1 MIVHSLTG
9 GCKQTR
15 YACYRDCILQFPL
28 PFAAV
33 ALIFLA
39 FAEMGQLCEESYA
52 EKEKVKPIT
61 LRDVTIIDDGKLR
74 KAITAASLGN
84 AMEWFDFGVYGFVAY
99 ALGKV
104 FFPGAD
110 PSVQMVAALATF
122 SVPFLIRPLGGLF
135 FGMLGDKYGRQKI
148 LAITIVIMSIST
160 FCIGLIPSYDTIGI
174 WAPILLLICKMAQG
188 FSVGGEYTGASI
200 FVAEYSPDR
209 KRGFMG
215 SWLDFGSI
223 AGFVLGAGVVVLI
236 STIVGEA
243 NFLDWGWRIPFFIAL
258 PLGIIGLYLRHALE
272 ETPAFQ
278 QHVDK
283 LEQGDREGLQDG
295 PKVSFKEI
303 ATKHWRSLLTCIG
316 LVIATN
322 VTYYMLLT
330 YMPSYLS
337 HNLHYSEDHGV
348 LIIIAIMIGMLFV
361 QPVMGL
367 LSDRFGRRP
376 FVLLGSVALF
386 VLAIPAFILINSNV
400 IGLIFAG
407 LLMLAVILNCFTGV
421 MASTLPAMFPT
432 HIRYSALAAAF
443 NISVLVAGL
452 TPTLAAWL
460 VESSQ
465 NLMMPAYYLMVV
477 AVVGLITGVTMKETA
492 NRPLKGATPAAS
504 DIQEAKE
511 ILVEH
516 YDNIE
521 QKIDDIDHEIA
532 DLQAKRTR
540 LVQQHPRIDE

>member
-1 MIVHSLTG
+1 MLRR
-9 GCKQTR
+9 K
-15 YACYRDCILQFPL
+15 
-28 PFAAV
+28 
-33 ALIFLA
+33 
-39 FAEMGQLCEESYA
+39 
-52 EKEKVKPIT
+52 KVKPIT
-61 LRDVTIIDDGKLR
+61 LRDVTIIDDAKLR

-104 FFPGAD
+104 FFPDAD
-110 PSVQMVAALATF
+110 PSVQMIAALGTF

-148 LAITIVIMSIST
+148 LSITIIIMSLST
-160 FCIGLIPSYDTIGI
+160 FCIGLIPSYETIGI
-174 WAPILLLICKMAQG
+174 WAPVLLLLCKMAQG

-223 AGFVLGAGVVVLI
+223 AGFVLGAGLVVLL
-236 STIVGEA
+236 STAVGEA
-243 NFLDWGWRIPFFIAL
+243 NFLEWGWRIPFFVAL

-283 LEQGDREGLQDG
+283 LEQGDRQGLQDG

-303 ATKHWRSLLTCIG
+303 ATKHWRSLLACIG
-316 LVIATN
+316 LVISTN

-367 LSDRFGRRP
+367 LSDRFGRR
-376 FVLLGSVALF
+376 FVVVGSIALLVF
-386 VLAIPAFILINSNV
+386 AIPAFTLINSNS
-400 IGLIFAG
+400 IGLIFTG
-407 LLMLAVILNCFTGV
+407 LLVLAVILNCFTGV
-421 MASTLPAMFPT
+421 MASSLPAMFPT
-432 HIRYSALAAAF
+432 HIRYSALASAF

-465 NLMMPAYYLMVV
+465 NLMMPAYYLMII
-477 AVVGLITGVTMKETA
+477 AVIGLITGVMMKETA

-504 DIQEAKE
+504 DIQEARE
-511 ILVEH
+511 ILQEH
-516 YDNIE
+516 HDHIE
-521 QKIDDIDHEIA
+521 HKIEDIDAEIA
-532 DLQAKRTR
+532 ALQEKRSQ
-540 LVQQHPRIDE
+540 LVMQHPKINE

>member
-1 MIVHSLTG
+1 ML
-9 GCKQTR
+9 KR
-15 YACYRDCILQFPL
+15 
-28 PFAAV
+28 
-33 ALIFLA
+33 
-39 FAEMGQLCEESYA
+39 
-52 EKEKVKPIT
+52 KKKVRPIKVS
-61 LRDVTIIDDGKLR
+61 DVTIIDDSRLK

-84 AMEWFDFGVYGFVAY
+84 AMEWFDFGVYGFVAF

-104 FFPGAD
+104 FFPDAS
-110 PSVQMVAALATF
+110 PSVQMIAALGTF

-148 LAITIVIMSIST
+148 LSMTIIIMSLST
-160 FCIGLIPSYDTIGI
+160 FCIGLIPSYETIGI
-174 WAPILLLICKMAQG
+174 WAPILLLLAKMAQG

-223 AGFVLGAGVVVLI
+223 AGFVCGAGVVVLI
-236 STIVGEA
+236 TAIVGDD
-243 NFLDWGWRIPFFIAL
+243 NFLEWGWRLPFFLAL

-278 QHVDK
+278 QHVEK
-283 LEQGDREGLQDG
+283 LEQGDKEGLSDG

-316 LVIATN
+316 IVVSTN

-337 HNLHYSEDHGV
+337 HNLHYSESHGV
-348 LIIIAIMIGMLFV
+348 LIIIAIMVGMLFV
-361 QPVMGL
+361 QPIIGL

-376 FVLLGSVALF
+376 FIVIGSLGLIIF
-386 VLAIPAFILINSNV
+386 AIPAFVLINSNV
-400 IGLIFAG
+400 LGLIFAG
-407 LLMLAVILNCFTGV
+407 LLLLAVILNCFIGV

-432 HIRYSALAAAF
+432 HIRYSALASAF

-452 TPTLAAWL
+452 TPTIAAWL
-460 VESSQ
+460 VESTE
-465 NLMMPAYYLMVV
+465 NLMMPAYYLMVF
-477 AVVGLITGVTMKETA
+477 AALGLITGLTMKETA
-492 NRPLKGATPAAS
+492 NKPLKGATPAAS
-504 DIQEAKE
+504 DIAEAREIVQE
-511 ILVEH
+511 H
-516 YDNIE
+516 HDNIE
-521 QKIDDIDHEIA
+521 QKIEDIDREIEA
-532 DLQAKRTR
+532 LQAKRSN
-540 LVQQHPRIDE
+540 LVDQHPRINE

>member
-1 MIVHSLTG
+1 ML
-9 GCKQTR
+9 KR
-15 YACYRDCILQFPL
+15 
-28 PFAAV
+28 
-33 ALIFLA
+33 
-39 FAEMGQLCEESYA
+39 
-52 EKEKVKPIT
+52 KKKVRPIKVS
-61 LRDVTIIDDGKLR
+61 DVTIIDDSRLK

-84 AMEWFDFGVYGFVAY
+84 AMEWFDFGVYGFVAF

-104 FFPGAD
+104 FFPDAS
-110 PSVQMVAALATF
+110 PSVQMIAALGTF

-148 LAITIVIMSIST
+148 LSMTIIIMSLST
-160 FCIGLIPSYDTIGI
+160 FCIGLIPSYETIGI
-174 WAPILLLICKMAQG
+174 WAPILLLLAKMAQG

-223 AGFVLGAGVVVLI
+223 AGFVCGAGVVVLI
-236 STIVGEA
+236 TAIVGDD
-243 NFLDWGWRIPFFIAL
+243 NFLEWGWRLPFFLAL

-283 LEQGDREGLQDG
+283 LEQGDKEGLSDG

-316 LVIATN
+316 IVVSTN

-337 HNLHYSEDHGV
+337 HNLHYSESHGV
-348 LIIIAIMIGMLFV
+348 LIIIAIMVGMLFV
-361 QPVMGL
+361 QPIIGL

-376 FVLLGSVALF
+376 FIVIGSLGLIIF
-386 VLAIPAFILINSNV
+386 AIPAFVLINSNV
-400 IGLIFAG
+400 LGLIFAG
-407 LLMLAVILNCFTGV
+407 LLLLAVILNCFIGV

-432 HIRYSALAAAF
+432 HIRYSALASAF

-452 TPTLAAWL
+452 TPTIAAWL
-460 VESSQ
+460 VESTE
-465 NLMMPAYYLMVV
+465 NLMMPAYYLMVF
-477 AVVGLITGVTMKETA
+477 AALGLITGLTMKETA
-492 NRPLKGATPAAS
+492 NKPLKGATPAAS
-504 DIQEAKE
+504 DIAEAREIVQE
-511 ILVEH
+511 H
-516 YDNIE
+516 HDNIE
-521 QKIDDIDHEIA
+521 QKIEDIDREIEA
-532 DLQAKRTR
+532 LQAKRSN
-540 LVQQHPRIDE
+540 LVDQHPRINE